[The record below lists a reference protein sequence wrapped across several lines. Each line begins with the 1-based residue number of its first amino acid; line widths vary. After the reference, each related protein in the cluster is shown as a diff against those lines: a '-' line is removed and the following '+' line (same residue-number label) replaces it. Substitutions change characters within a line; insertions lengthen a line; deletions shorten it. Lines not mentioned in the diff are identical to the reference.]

1 MIFEVFIEYLKIS
14 VLSTLL
20 IAVVLSV
27 SKFVGMHFRKTW
39 RLSVWMI
46 IGLAAVFP
54 VGLFSVLFH
63 QTELL
68 TNAKN
73 VIPVLERLHY
83 NLPVMGDYSFA
94 DIVNAS
100 QPTYLYSMIV
110 SIPHWIVIVWVGGML
125 VQATLII
132 YRYYRFYKVVFEQAR
147 PLDEQVEIPFLKG
160 KSIPVYVNTYLPS
173 SITTGILNPKIIMET
188 DDIASEEF
196 KVVFSHECMHYK
208 RRDLWKK
215 LLFQIVLVIHWYN
228 PVMRK
233 LPNLAGNDI
242 ELCCD
247 ESVLKYYGKSYA
259 DTYAK
264 TLGKLAIASYDSS
277 YSAAM
282 GFGFDH
288 NLVMTRL
295 RAIYENT
302 RSIKLLGAFT
312 CVILVTL
319 MGLISHNIHGPA
331 SLFDIPGFQGYYDSA
346 IYAWYDLD
354 SKIKERNA
362 TTHYGVEITDEM
374 LRDPRYLNTDGSLNM
389 YKLVQEQ
396 RVLQNVQEYPDA
408 WHNYP
413 GKYCADNG
421 LIQPH
426 VIYEDGYVVLYYNE
440 AFQPWYFHKGDR
452 VHITFSFDNSFFG
465 STGDVFLGFIKDN
478 QIPDPDSI
486 IDNENAVAL
495 LEACDSSS
503 TDFTVPETA
512 NYSFYAL
519 RLGNGP
525 LCINWLKITY

>member
-39 RLSVWMI
+39 RLSVWII

-63 QTELL
+63 QIELL

-100 QPTYLYSMIV
+100 QPTYLYSIINA
-110 SIPHWIVIVWVGGML
+110 IPHWIVMIWIGGIV
-125 VQATLII
+125 VQAALII
-132 YRYYRFYKVVFEQAR
+132 YRYHRFCRVVFEHAR
-147 PLDEQVEIPFLKG
+147 LLDEQVEVPFMNG
-160 KSIPVYVNTYLPS
+160 KVLHVYVNPYLPS
-173 SITTGILNPKIIMET
+173 SMTTGIINPRIIMET
-188 DDIASEEF
+188 DDVDSGEF
-196 KVVFSHECMHYK
+196 QVVLSHECMHCK

-215 LLFQIVLVIHWYN
+215 LLFQIILIIHWYN
-228 PVMRK
+228 PIMRM
-233 LPNLAGNDI
+233 LPGLAGNDI

-264 TLGKLAIASYDSS
+264 TLGNLAIASYDNSCF
-277 YSAAM
+277 AAM
-282 GFGFDH
+282 GFHFDQDI
-288 NLVMTRL
+288 VMTRL

-525 LCINWLKITY
+525 QCINWVKITY